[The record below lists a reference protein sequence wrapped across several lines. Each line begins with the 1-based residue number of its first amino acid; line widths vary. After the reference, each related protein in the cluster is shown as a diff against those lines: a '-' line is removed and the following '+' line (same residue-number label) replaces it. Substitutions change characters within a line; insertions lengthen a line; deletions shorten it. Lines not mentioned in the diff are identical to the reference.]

1 MLKVVL
7 KRYSD
12 SEADVYQNIE
22 EYNQEKNRQVLIG
35 FDDIIAD
42 MISNKKQ

>member
-42 MISNKKQ
+42 IISNKKQ

>member
-35 FDDIIAD
+35 FDDVIAD

>member
-22 EYNQEKNRQVLIG
+22 EYNQEKTRQVLIG

>member
-42 MISNKKQ
+42 VISNKKQ